1 MVGRRIMGLDYG
13 SRTVGIAVSDPLGL
27 SAQPVETVFRKKEN
41 HLRQTFARI
50 QELIREYDVTEI
62 IVGLPMHLDGGIGER
77 AQLTQL
83 FADKLKER
91 TALPVIMWDERESTA
106 FAQRSLIAQQV
117 RREERKKYVDQIAAV
132 FISQGYLDYH
142 NYLNERG
149 KTE

>member
-27 SAQPVETVFRKKEN
+27 SAQPVEKVFRKKEN

-62 IVGLPMHLDGGIGER
+62 IVGLPMHLAGGIGER

-132 FISQGYLDYH
+132 FILQGYLDYQ